1 MVLSCQPFETGSLIL
16 RCDTGAQASRE
27 SPGSI
32 YHPVLGS
39 LKLQTRSDM
48 LGFLHVC
55 WGFELTSS
63 CWYNKSRYLL
73 AFSPSSN
80 LLKKINILITD
91 NNGFITRYISIPSC
105 FSWYLTSQLVSCL
118 LLYLLAFGSSSTR
131 PFLGEIF
138 YSVQCLKGK
147 YKQRT
152 LQMQKIFVVIL
163 FVAIETRERLPLP
176 KVCHRLSWA
185 GPPAAGSGRA
195 HSPEWRANSTVSE
208 LCLG

>member
-1 MVLSCQPFETGSLIL
+1 M
-16 RCDTGAQASRE
+16 
-27 SPGSI
+27 
-32 YHPVLGS
+32 
-39 LKLQTRSDM
+39 
-48 LGFLHVC
+48 
-55 WGFELTSS
+55 
-63 CWYNKSRYLL
+63 
-73 AFSPSSN
+73 
-80 LLKKINILITD
+80 
-91 NNGFITRYISIPSC
+91 RYIPIPSC
-105 FSWYLTSQLVSCL
+105 FSWYFSSQLVSCL

-131 PFLGEIF
+131 SFLGEIF

-163 FVAIETRERLPLP
+163 FVAIERRERLPLP
-176 KVCHRLSWA
+176 KECHRLSSA